1 MFLKFPWL
9 RPGMV
14 KFRSLTDQ
22 PIPKYTAGIWREM
35 VWRERT
41 LCLILRIQSK
51 PRPPKSAS
59 ISSPKSVTS
68 NPDLA
73 PKAAF
78 LYKILRQM
86 CTLTSFAGLLV
97 LGAFSVESKPSKR
110 KLSFASSF
118 VGVPVMSNIP
128 GLFGAVWKT
137 KVSILNP
144 TDFSYP
150 IQVILYDKT
159 GKVGD
164 ITLMMS
170 LGQIRNYDNFLA
182 DVFNYGGAGTVK
194 FDSQSIAGGSDN
206 NQFLVDAQV
215 YIVPMEDIIPQ
226 LQPTFILH
234 QF

>member
-1 MFLKFPWL
+1 MKRILIPFLL
-9 RPGMV
+9 
-14 KFRSLTDQ
+14 
-22 PIPKYTAGIWREM
+22 
-35 VWRERT
+35 
-41 LCLILRIQSK
+41 
-51 PRPPKSAS
+51 
-59 ISSPKSVTS
+59 
-68 NPDLA
+68 
-73 PKAAF
+73 
-78 LYKILRQM
+78 
-86 CTLTSFAGLLV
+86 GLLV
-97 LGAFSVESKPSKR
+97 LGAFSVESKPPKR
-110 KLSFASSF
+110 KSSFASSF
-118 VGVPVMSNIP
+118 VVVPVMANIP

-150 IQVILYDKT
+150 IQAILYDKT

-215 YIVPMEDIIPQ
+215 
-226 LQPTFILH
+226 LH
-234 QF
+234 G